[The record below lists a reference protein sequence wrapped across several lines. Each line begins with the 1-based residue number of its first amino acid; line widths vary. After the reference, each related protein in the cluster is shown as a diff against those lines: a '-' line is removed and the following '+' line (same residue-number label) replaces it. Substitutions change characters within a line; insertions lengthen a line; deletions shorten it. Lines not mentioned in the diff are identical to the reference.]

1 MSNRKKLIKA
11 WKHKKNVSYSD
22 IDKKNVGFL
31 LLVDVQLGRE
41 HKAPNK
47 FRQRREYAYQN
58 ENLDQIGKIFF

>member
-47 FRQRREYAYQN
+47 FRQRREYAY
-58 ENLDQIGKIFF
+58 